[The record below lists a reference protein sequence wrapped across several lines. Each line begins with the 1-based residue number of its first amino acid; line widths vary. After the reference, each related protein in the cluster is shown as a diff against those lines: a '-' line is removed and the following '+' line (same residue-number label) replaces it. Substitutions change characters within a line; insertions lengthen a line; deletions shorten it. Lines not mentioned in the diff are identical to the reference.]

1 MVDITVSHK
10 QNRSAMLRNLYYT
23 LALAVLAGMLGGCTP
38 SAPKIVTYEMGRRV
52 SVGHLVYT
60 VFETQ
65 WLTQLGSGANV
76 RIPEHRFFLV
86 RLSAVNGGSEQMA
99 IPNLTIEDDQG
110 NSYDELPNGENVPQ
124 WVGYLRQAKPAESI
138 DGNVAFDV
146 LPRHY
151 KARVFDETG
160 DHAALIDIP
169 LNFNAESPEGPLPV
183 PSKLDTTSP
192 LTSPGKKK

>member
-1 MVDITVSHK
+1 MSPNFH
-10 QNRSAMLRNLYYT
+10 YT
-23 LALAVLAGMLGGCTP
+23 FALAALAGMLIGCTP

-65 WLTQLGSGANV
+65 WLTRLGSGASV

-110 NSYDELPNGENVPQ
+110 NSYDELSNGEGVPQ

-160 DHAALIDIP
+160 DHSALIDIP
-169 LNFNAESPEGPLPV
+169 LNFNAESPEAPLPV
-183 PSKLDTTSP
+183 PSKQDTASP
-192 LTSPGKKK
+192 LASPGKK

>member
-1 MVDITVSHK
+1 
-10 QNRSAMLRNLYYT
+10 
-23 LALAVLAGMLGGCTP
+23 
-38 SAPKIVTYEMGRRV
+38 MGNRV

-65 WLTQLGSGANV
+65 WLTQLGSGADV

-110 NSYDELPNGENVPQ
+110 NSYDELPNGEGVSQ
-124 WVGYLRQAKPAESI
+124 WIGYLRQAKPAESL
-138 DGNVAFDV
+138 DGQIVFDAP
-146 LPRHY
+146 PRHY
-151 KARVFDETG
+151 KLRVFDETG

-183 PSKLDTTSP
+183 PSKQDTTSP

>member
-1 MVDITVSHK
+1 MRHFHFTF
-10 QNRSAMLRNLYYT
+10 
-23 LALAVLAGMLGGCTP
+23 ALAALACMLTGFTP
-38 SAPKIVTYEMGRRV
+38 SKPKVMTYEMGRRV

-65 WLTQLGSGANV
+65 WLTRLGSGADV

-110 NSYDELPNGENVPQ
+110 NSYDELANGEGVSQ
-124 WVGYLRQAKPAESI
+124 WIGYLRQAKPAESL
-138 DGNVAFDV
+138 DGHIVFDAP
-146 LPRHY
+146 PRHY
-151 KARVFDETG
+151 NLLVLDETG

-169 LNFNAESPEGPLPV
+169 LNFNAESPEAPMPI
-183 PSKLDTTSP
+183 PSKQDTTSP
-192 LTSPGKKK
+192 LMAPGKK

>member
-1 MVDITVSHK
+1 MS
-10 QNRSAMLRNLYYT
+10 RNFHYT
-23 LALAVLAGMLGGCTP
+23 LALAAVTCLLTGCKPT
-38 SAPKIVTYEMGRRV
+38 APKVVTYEMGNRV

-65 WLTQLGSGANV
+65 WLTQLGSGADV

-110 NSYDELPNGENVPQ
+110 NSYDELPNGEGVSQ
-124 WVGYLRQAKPAESI
+124 WIGYLRQAKPAESL
-138 DGNVAFDV
+138 DGQIVFDAP
-146 LPRHY
+146 PRHY
-151 KARVFDETG
+151 KLRVFDETG

-183 PSKLDTTSP
+183 PSKQDTTSS